1 MRSYDLIGHC
11 GGDKFLI
18 ALPGYTSNRLL
29 RWSFRVKKT
38 ILQKPFAAGR
48 DMLTLTASRG
58 IAQSKGRSPLVV
70 LREAERA
77 LAEAKRSG
85 RNTIL
90 ECRNDGPSQPET
102 GNSHQIET
110 SDRRVLMPFPTSR

>member
-1 MRSYDLIGHC
+1 M
-11 GGDKFLI
+11 
-18 ALPGYTSNRLL
+18 
-29 RWSFRVKKT
+29 
-38 ILQKPFAAGR
+38 
-48 DMLTLTASRG
+48 
-58 IAQSKGRSPLVV
+58 V

-77 LAEAKRSG
+77 LAEAKRGG

-110 SDRRVLMPFPTSR
+110 SDRRLLMPLSDVEMIHEEWMANAKVGGQESISQGLKPRPFARYKEIQDRSPGYLEADALIHQRLPNV